1 MKGKSDAARR
11 KLSIEPLQQSLT
23 TLFREQYT
31 VCFTSPSSSIT
42 NLLTSTQAAVAGR
55 ISAFVPFFPFTRD
68 EAAVIS
74 HTFLQ
79 NLASRL
85 RKLIN
90 LDVEDPVTLG
100 HILLTLA
107 DDGKLCSYIADAH
120 YMPMR
125 ELGAR
130 VLQNSVDHLA
140 EKLFQ
145 DYVQIEEEI
154 TEDTNKGPLL
164 GYTMQLHPVED
175 SYEVAVFQT
184 EEEDMDEADTL
195 GRHFAGLSFENAGA
209 AKLSGSVIGQKRE
222 LSDADESD

>member
-1 MKGKSDAARR
+1 M
-11 KLSIEPLQQSLT
+11 
-23 TLFREQYT
+23 
-31 VCFTSPSSSIT
+31 V
-42 NLLTSTQAAVAGR
+42 
-55 ISAFVPFFPFTRD
+55 
-68 EAAVIS
+68 S

-79 NLASRL
+79 NLANRL
-85 RKLIN
+85 RKPID
-90 LDVEDPVTLG
+90 LDVDDPITLG

-107 DDGKLCSYIADAH
+107 DDGKLCSQLADTN

-130 VLQNSVDHLA
+130 VLQNSVDQLA

-145 DYVQIEEEI
+145 DYVQIEDEI

-175 SYEVAVFQT
+175 SYGVAVFQT
-184 EEEDMDEADTL
+184 EEEDVYDADTL
-195 GRHFAGLSFENAGA
+195 GRHFAGLSFEHAGA
-209 AKLSGSVIGQKRE
+209 EKLSGSVIGQKRV